1 MLSLIQFLE
10 EIERNHQAVVVPRDE
25 VERLAQR
32 FGAKVRGMGVWNKT
46 GDGSV
51 EIPMGNIIEAA
62 STLDSRVL
70 GEAVEQLKSPEQFT
84 DMLNKSSA
92 ADQLIEALS
101 RLNLQQ
107 FQRSV
112 ERYQESSDPAEV
124 ERLRSE
130 ISRELFGN

>member
-10 EIERNHQAVVVPRDE
+10 EIERNHQAVVVPLDE

-51 EIPMGNIIEAA
+51 EIPMSNIIEAV
-62 STLDSRVL
+62 STLDNRVL
-70 GEAVEQLKSPEQFT
+70 AEAVEQLKSPEQFT

-107 FQRSV
+107 FQRRV

>member
-32 FGAKVRGMGVWNKT
+32 FGAKVRGMDVWNKT

-51 EIPMGNIIEAA
+51 GNIIEAA

-70 GEAVEQLKSPEQFT
+70 AEAVEQLKSPEQFT

-92 ADQLIEALS
+92 VG
-101 RLNLQQ
+101 
-107 FQRSV
+107 SV
-112 ERYQESSDPAEV
+112 DRGFIQ
-124 ERLRSE
+124 
-130 ISRELFGN
+130 G

>member
-1 MLSLIQFLE
+1 LNETIKRSSFRSMKWNAWHS
-10 EIERNHQAVVVPRDE
+10 V
-25 VERLAQR
+25 LAPKFAEWV
-32 FGAKVRGMGVWNKT
+32 FGTKLV
-46 GDGSV
+46 V
-51 EIPMGNIIEAA
+51 EIPMGNIIEAV
-62 STLDSRVL
+62 STLDNRVL
-70 GEAVEQLKSPEQFT
+70 AEAVEQLKSPEQFT

-107 FQRSV
+107 FQRRV